1 MIINGDELV
10 LSAQEWECYRG
21 TPQEVVDHINKAFFN
36 ILKSYKEPEQAQKQI
51 YSVLDSYA
59 QYGFADSEGYLVA
72 TTVINTFYR
81 SNIGKWRVGLHH
93 PNVSD
98 QSTNDSLIV
107 TPQTPRKQLQL
118 SDEALEAMA
127 KAMAPDIVKAIV
139 DSDSYANFICEHVSA
154 KVAES
159 LGLSP
164 DKAEE
169 GIVVELT
176 SNIVFRIGQSLE
188 EYFKPC

>member
-10 LSAQEWECYRG
+10 LSAQEWECYNG
-21 TPQEVVDHINKAFFN
+21 TPQEVVDHINEAFLS
-36 ILKSYKEPEQAQKQI
+36 ILKSNEKPEDAQRAI
-51 YSVLDSYA
+51 YTVLDSHA
-59 QYGFADSEGYLVA
+59 KYGFADSEGYLVA
-72 TTVINTFYR
+72 TTVINTYYR
-81 SNIGKWRVGLHH
+81 SNIGKWSVGLNS
-93 PNVSD
+93 PNVP
-98 QSTNDSLIV
+98 NKPANESLIV
-107 TPQTPRKQLQL
+107 ASQPIHKQLQL

-127 KAMAPDIVKAIV
+127 KAMAPDIVKAVV